1 MALVL
6 FSFPKRSDVIKFYEQ
21 GSKFLIYEK
30 KFYLTI
36 DLEEWYH
43 LLYFKKYTNLKGKDF
58 FIFKINEFL
67 NFLNKDKLRLH
78 FLYLPS

>member
-1 MALVL
+1 MLKKLNQEKIDYINNPNGAGSY

-21 GSKFLIYEK
+21 GSKFFNLWK

-43 LLYFKKYTNLKGKDF
+43 LLYFKN
-58 FIFKINEFL
+58 IQI
-67 NFLNKDKLRLH
+67 
-78 FLYLPS
+78 